1 MTIHR
6 AHQIELIVNE
16 KQELYLKKAV
26 GCARFAFNW
35 ALNEWK
41 QEYEAYKKD
50 PSLPKPSQYS
60 IRRKLLRHSDYV
72 TISPQRI
79 CHIRQSDFVTG
90 LTQRKCHIAFAHT
103 CQDV

>member
-1 MTIHR
+1 MG
-6 AHQIELIVNE
+6 VNV
-16 KQELYLKKAV
+16 KHIAV
-26 GCARFAFNW
+26 
-35 ALNEWK
+35 E
-41 QEYEAYKKD
+41 
-50 PSLPKPSQYS
+50 S
-60 IRRKLLRHSDYV
+60 LLRHSDYV